1 MVERKALI
9 GTSGWSYDEWVGPFY
24 PRSLEK
30 GDFLPYYAKVFYTNE
45 INTTFYNV
53 PSKWIVSNW
62 VDHTPSEFV
71 FTAKIPQKITHE
83 GKLNCDV
90 CMDDLSYFLE
100 SMSPLIKAK
109 KLLAFLVQLPPSF
122 TKSEHFGNLKE
133 FVENWPGDRERD
145 GYELAIEFRH
155 ESWMEDDIFSYLKAQ
170 KLSYCGVIEPL
181 LPPRMDVTNPKL
193 AYVRFHGFGKKPW
206 FNYCFTEEEIKKFAL
221 SIKQLFQQADKVGV
235 YFNNHFSGYAVK
247 NSLMMM
253 NELNLKPRSDPKAV
267 DVLEVKKKSGTVSK
281 GQMSLDKFVK

>member
-1 MVERKALI
+1 MERKAWI

-53 PSKWIVSNW
+53 PSKWVVNNW
-62 VDHTPSEFV
+62 VNHTPTDFL
-71 FTAKIPQKITHE
+71 FTAKIPKKVSHE
-83 GKLNCDV
+83 GKLNCDK
-90 CMDDLSYFLE
+90 CMDDLSYFLD
-100 SMSPLIKAK
+100 SMSPLIEAK

-122 TKSEHFGNLKE
+122 TKNEHFSNLKE

-155 ESWMEDDIFSYLKAQ
+155 ESWMEDSIFSYLRDK

-181 LPPRMDVTNPKL
+181 LPPRMDVTNSKL

-206 FNYCFTEEEIKKFAL
+206 FNYLFTEEEIKKYAA
-221 SIKQLFQQADKVGV
+221 SVKQLFQKADKVGV

-247 NSLMMM
+247 NSLMML
-253 NELNLKPRSDPKAV
+253 NWLNLKPRSDPEAV
-267 DVLEVKKKSGTVSK
+267 DVFEVKKESGTVSK
-281 GQMSLDKFVK
+281 GQTSLDKFLK